1 MTFGSKSKQCGFSLV
16 GLIFV
21 LAILA
26 MIAVLAMK
34 VVPTV
39 IEYNSIRKAIV
50 VAKGA
55 GETVRDIQSS
65 FDKQA
70 EVGYIESITGKDL
83 EITKNGGDIDV
94 SFAYQKKI
102 PLFGPASLVLDYAG
116 TTAKTVAAKKTI
128 E

>member
-1 MTFGSKSKQCGFSLV
+1 MTFGSKSHQRGVSLV

-39 IEYNSIRKAIV
+39 IEYNSIRKAIMS
-50 VAKGA
+50 AKGA
-55 GETVRDIQSS
+55 GETVREIQNS

-70 EVGYIESITGKDL
+70 EVGYIESISGKDL
-83 EITKNGGDIDV
+83 EITKNGSEIDV

-102 PLFGPASLVLDYAG
+102 PLFGPASLVIDYAG
-116 TTAKTVAAKKTI
+116 STAKTAAVKPAN

>member
-1 MTFGSKSKQCGFSLV
+1 MTFGSKSKQNGLSLV

-50 VAKGA
+50 VARGA

-128 E
+128 D